1 MPEVGGAAVLYAHD
15 PASLS
20 QALLEVQKPTVRA
33 MLISAGKEQALKFRW
48 DIAASQTQ
56 EVFER
61 VLSGSAAAR
70 TSQARG

>member
-20 QALLEVQKPTVRA
+20 EALLEIQKPTVRA
-33 MLISAGKEQALKFRW
+33 MLIPAGKEQALKFRW
-48 DIAASQTQ
+48 DIAAAQTQ

-61 VLSGSAAAR
+61 VLNASASSR
-70 TSQARG
+70 SSQARG